1 MTPAPCIDREKPVK
15 CSLSSEHPHC
25 EFEGEAASRCEG
37 EEGDLNN
44 ASTSGWG
51 RVGGSAGL
59 KQQRVLATQTHL
71 FDAVFAL
78 LMDFRATESS
88 SDSRLPP
95 RSKNQLA

>member
-1 MTPAPCIDREKPVK
+1 MHAEDE
-15 CSLSSEHPHC
+15 
-25 EFEGEAASRCEG
+25 
-37 EEGDLNN
+37 DLNN

-78 LMDFRATESS
+78 LMDFHATESS
-88 SDSRLPP
+88 SDSSRPP
-95 RSKNQLA
+95 RSKNQLT